1 MRLIPLNQAT
11 CAGWAQVLPEEIFV
25 DLMRGNRQVHAVGV
39 TFQERPCG
47 AACWEEQDMAW
58 VLRSIYVLPQYR
70 RLGLGRELVTYV
82 AGQLLTE
89 EGRHLTVLYEC
100 EAGRDHLTLGAFF
113 RACGFRMEIMELPLG
128 VTDLETVQTALQERS
143 AYKNLAAFRS
153 LEELTTREKHIVNE
167 WLLDMTG
174 DRLSRYMGSHAAG
187 YVAMRSGELYGA
199 IFYSMYRNGAR
210 LDYCWVDREHKQ
222 LLLPLLACATE
233 DLGSQCA
240 GNPGAKADYKIE
252 MILST
257 EQAMQVFT
265 RLLDSDIEQTIL
277 CIGELEEE
285 NGYV

>member
-1 MRLIPLNQAT
+1 MSVESLNQST
-11 CAGWAQVLPEEIFV
+11 CVEWAQYVPEEIFV
-25 DLMRGNRQVHAVGV
+25 ELMRGSRGV
-39 TFQERPCG
+39 RAIGIRYMDQPCG

-58 VLRSIYVLPQYR
+58 ILRSIYVSPACR
-70 RLGLGRELVTYV
+70 RQGLGREMLAAI
-82 AGQLLTE
+82 AGQLQE
-89 EGRHLTVLYEC
+89 EAGRNLTVLYEC

-233 DLGSQCA
+233 DLGGHCA

-257 EQAMQVFT
+257 EQAIQVFT
-265 RLLDSDIEQTIL
+265 RLLDSDIEQTML
-277 CIGELEEE
+277 CIGELGEE